1 MPWRILLVAQVCLP
15 LLAQSAPASGDVVI
29 RAMQDELAR
38 SMKKL
43 QLENLQ
49 KPYFVAYRAV
59 ENEGCN
65 VTASFGALV
74 NSYCE
79 PPGTARSRL
88 FSVEVRVGDYA
99 RDNSNFYA
107 PMFNAGVT
115 RPLITGG
122 LTVPL
127 DDNYD
132 ELRRQL
138 WLGTDSAYKNALDMF
153 AKKKAALEHRTRTD
167 DAPDFSKEPVVH
179 INEVDPPIA
188 WNRSEIESAVK
199 ALSLIF
205 RETPGIDNS
214 EVRWS
219 ATRWFARYVNSE
231 GSSYL
236 RATTLVTVNINAD
249 TQAEDGMPLSDFDV
263 IYARTPAELPSR
275 DEIGK
280 RIRAL
285 AARLDKM
292 RKAPLVERYTGPVL
306 FEGQAAAEIFL
317 QGLGSYMVGTPRVV
331 VEDSRL
337 DRLYNNNTGLI
348 DRVGTRVLPDFVTV
362 VDNPAIK
369 EMSSRPIFGGYP
381 VDDDGVKSGP
391 TTVVD
396 QGILKTLLHGRGLL
410 PGTTHSTASHRGFTP
425 SPSNLI
431 VTSSKSLPPEQLK
444 TELIKMAQQRGK
456 EYGIL
461 VRRMSNMAF
470 ASSLLRSRTIII
482 TGGGTPGSLSVEPL
496 IEAYKVYP
504 DGREELV
511 RNLEVNGL
519 TLGSFKDIVA
529 VSNAPAIQTT
539 QVRIMARQP
548 MMPGSFTPP
557 SGPSVVSIQIP
568 SLLFEDVGLQRPSGD
583 VPSLPFSKHPS
594 FDK

>member
-1 MPWRILLVAQVCLP
+1 MLGRILLLAQACLP
-15 LLAQSAPASGDVVI
+15 IFAFQSAPASGDVVM

-49 KPYFVAYRAV
+49 KPYFVAYHAV
-59 ENEGCN
+59 ENENCT
-65 VTASFGALV
+65 VTASFGAIV

-79 PPGTARSRL
+79 PPGTARSRV

-99 RDNSNFYA
+99 RDNSNFFA
-107 PMFNAGVT
+107 PMMNAGVT

-138 WLGTDSAYKNALDMF
+138 WLGTDSAYKTALDTF

-167 DAPDFSKEPVVH
+167 DAPDFSKEPVVT
-179 INEVDPPIA
+179 INEMGSPIA
-188 WNRSEIESAVK
+188 WNRTEIESAAK
-199 ALSLIF
+199 ALSAVF

-219 ATRWFARYVNSE
+219 ATRWLARYVNSE
-231 GSSYL
+231 GSTYV
-236 RATTLVTVNINAD
+236 RAATLVTVNINAD
-249 TQAEDGMPLSDFDV
+249 TQADDGMPLADYDV

-275 DEIGK
+275 DEIAK

-285 AARLDKM
+285 AMRLDRM
-292 RKAPLVERYTGPVL
+292 RKAALVERYTGPVL

-317 QGLGSYMVGTPRVV
+317 QGLGSYMVGAPRVV
-331 VEDSRL
+331 VDDSRL
-337 DRLYNNNTGLI
+337 DRVYNSNTGLI
-348 DRVGTRVLPDFVTV
+348 DRVGTRVLPDFLTV
-362 VDNPAIK
+362 VDNPALK
-369 EMSSRPIFGGYP
+369 DVSGTPLFGGYQ
-381 VDDDGVKSGP
+381 VDDDGVKSAP
-391 TTVVD
+391 TTIVD
-396 QGILKTLLHGRGLL
+396 QGVLKTLLHTRGLL
-410 PGTTHSTASHRGFTP
+410 PGTTHSTASHRGFSA

-431 VTSSKSLPPEQLK
+431 VTSSKSLTSEQLK
-444 TELIKMAQQRGK
+444 AELIKMAQQRGK

-470 ASSLLRSRTIII
+470 ASSLLRSRMIIV
-482 TGGGTPGSLSVEPL
+482 TGGSTPGSLSVEPL

-504 DGREELV
+504 DGHEELA

-519 TLGSFKDIVA
+519 TLGSFKDIVS
-529 VSNAPAIQTT
+529 VSDVPSVQTT

-548 MMPGSFTPP
+548 MMAGSITP
-557 SGPSVVSIQIP
+557 SGPSVVSIAIP